1 MAKYFGYKSR
11 EEFIDDMYEGD
22 VSFRYK
28 DSSYIFTLDGRG
40 YNCIPKIIDDK
51 PLNTDEMIKM
61 TASADT
67 VEELIDKVVF
77 SDGVTLNEALEMD
90 ESEFS

>member
-1 MAKYFGYKSR
+1 MAKYFGCESR
-11 EEFIDDMYEGD
+11 EKFIEDIYEGD
-22 VSFRYK
+22 VSFCYK

-40 YNCIPKIIDDK
+40 YNCIAKVIDNKLLRGEEMDK
-51 PLNTDEMIKM
+51 NTV
-61 TASADT
+61 SADT

-77 SDGVTLNEALEMD
+77 SDSVTLNEALEMD